1 MSSKSDDL
9 RNDKFSHTAGIAERR
24 VKHSNSMLSCVLDID
39 LIRSNTE
46 ASDND
51 QVLGLPKYAGGKFR
65 FGTYANNVDVSV
77 IDKPNI
83 LRG

>member
-1 MSSKSDDL
+1 
-9 RNDKFSHTAGIAERR
+9 
-24 VKHSNSMLSCVLDID
+24 MLSCVLDID

-46 ASDND
+46 ASDDD
-51 QVLGLPKYAGGKFR
+51 QILGLPKHAGGKFR
-65 FGTYANNVDVSV
+65 FGTYANNVDISV